1 MPAGGIVNISE
12 SWSCL
17 NIFESMTQNRIER
30 EGERVL
36 NCSDD
41 HTSGNPK
48 DPCAFRGSCSGPP
61 LTSVSYSGEAYR
73 GSEDTSSL
81 PGGGGQ
87 AAPALHEGA
96 GKPLRSPQAQVQR
109 PQRPTL
115 GDLLSTS
122 PEEGLLQKAGLALGR
137 MEGGA
142 GVYVNKNM
150 V

>member
-1 MPAGGIVNISE
+1 M
-12 SWSCL
+12 
-17 NIFESMTQNRIER
+17 
-30 EGERVL
+30 
-36 NCSDD
+36 
-41 HTSGNPK
+41 
-48 DPCAFRGSCSGPP
+48 
-61 LTSVSYSGEAYR
+61 
-73 GSEDTSSL
+73 
-81 PGGGGQ
+81 
-87 AAPALHEGA
+87 LHEGV
-96 GKPLRSPQAQVQR
+96 GKSLRNPQAQVQR